1 MRKNGLA
8 LVRKVIQIPESGN
21 FRLVESGIREI
32 FSAESGM
39 LGFGIRYSAKGIRNP
54 TNDWR
59 QESKFH

>member
-32 FSAESGM
+32 FSC
-39 LGFGIRYSAKGIRNP
+39 GIRYLAKGIRNP

-59 QESKFH
+59 RESKFH